1 MRFDFKIKNNQL
13 FLVVGIVGYFYYGQN
28 QPFVISFQI

>member
-13 FLVVGIVGYFYYGQN
+13 FLVVGIVGYFN
-28 QPFVISFQI
+28 MARISRLS